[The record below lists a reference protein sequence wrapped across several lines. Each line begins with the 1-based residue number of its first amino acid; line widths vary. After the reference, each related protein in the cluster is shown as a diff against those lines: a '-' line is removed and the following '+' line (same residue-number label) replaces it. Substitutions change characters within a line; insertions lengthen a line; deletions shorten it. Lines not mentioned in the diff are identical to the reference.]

1 MLMPLRER
9 IKRRPIC
16 LLRFSPTALSINS
29 RDRVFLGEGTHVLER
44 RGKKAFVYPLF
55 DVTQVGS
62 THNIVQVQQWMVHD
76 WLVLIHINGCISW
89 SPCADRC
96 FQCPWLNQPGPTG
109 IDEQCC
115 RLPPSQGAPG
125 H

>member
-62 THNIVQVQQWMVHD
+62 THNIVQVQQCMVHA
-76 WLVLIHINGCISW
+76 WLLLIHLTGSLSW
-89 SPCADRC
+89 SPSPDSC
-96 FQCPWLNQPGPTG
+96 FHCP
-109 IDEQCC
+109 C
-115 RLPPSQGAPG
+115 
-125 H
+125 